1 MTILLLNCLASFL
14 SKFIDFKNKTVNY
27 FTSKKWNL
35 FRNSR
40 GMAIQDKQAIAKVIG
55 KSNKHWRKTL
65 IYKEEEFRMG
75 CFEQKSTRGK

>member
-1 MTILLLNCLASFL
+1 MTILLLNCFAFFL
-14 SKFIDFKNKTVNY
+14 LNFIDFKNKTVNY

-55 KSNKHWRKTL
+55 KSNKG
-65 IYKEEEFRMG
+65 EECYFV
-75 CFEQKSTRGK
+75 EQKEAVGRS